1 MAENP
6 KQEHRGKAQAS
17 GAVSIV
23 RVAGRDVDGS
33 LNIERALSKVKGIGM
48 NMAHSLSLTIE
59 LKLGIQKSTPVGSL
73 SESQVQDI
81 ETLIKDPIA
90 SGIPWYLI
98 NRNKDGETGK
108 SIHYVSN
115 DLVFATRQ
123 DISRDV
129 GNKTW
134 RGFRHQYGQ
143 KVRGQSTRST
153 GRTGVTVGVTK
164 KAIQQAEKEAKA
176 TPAKPG
182 TKPGAPQKSAVAK

>member
-6 KQEHRGKAQAS
+6 KQEHRGKAQDR

-23 RVAGRDVDGS
+23 RLAGRDVDGS
-33 LNIERALSKVKGIGM
+33 LNIERALSKVKGIGS
-48 NMAHSLSLTIE
+48 NLAHHLALAIDTNLKIPKTTAVSTLDEAQIASIE
-59 LKLGIQKSTPVGSL
+59 N
-73 SESQVQDI
+73 
-81 ETLIKDPIA
+81 LIKDPVA
-90 SGIPWYLI
+90 NGLPWYVI
-98 NRNKDGETGK
+98 NRNKDAETGK
-108 SIHYVSN
+108 NMHVVSN
-115 DLVFATRQ
+115 DLVFTTRQ

-176 TPAKPG
+176 PAAA
-182 TKPGAPQKSAVAK
+182 KPGAPQKSAAAK